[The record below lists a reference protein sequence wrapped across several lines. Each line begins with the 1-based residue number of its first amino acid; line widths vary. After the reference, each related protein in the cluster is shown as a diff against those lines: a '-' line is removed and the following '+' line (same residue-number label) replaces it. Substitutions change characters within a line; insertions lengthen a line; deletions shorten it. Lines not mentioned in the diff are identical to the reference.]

1 MKIDPS
7 NTVRLRA
14 APGRNMT
21 LKFRVTLTEGGRIS
35 GRNGVL
41 YALPKFQ
48 QIYRSQWL
56 QWYQTKKYF
65 NNALM

>member
-7 NTVRLRA
+7 DTVRLRA

-21 LKFRVTLTEGGRIS
+21 LKFRVTLAEGRGIS
-35 GRNGVL
+35 GRDRL
-41 YALPKFQ
+41 LCALPKFQ

-56 QWYQTKKYF
+56 KWYQTKKIF
-65 NNALM
+65 